1 MALFRLEAKIFG
13 REKRGRSVI
22 AAAAYRAGSKL
33 RDEGQEKTFDY
44 TRREKGVVQT
54 TILAPDGAPAWV
66 FDSGQ
71 LWNAVERSEKRK
83 DAQLAREFIL
93 AVPPEL
99 SADEQFRLATDWA
112 KKELVASGMVVE
124 VSLHHPPSGT
134 NPHVH
139 ILTTL
144 RKLDGENFSAKKPR
158 EWNDKSLLFQQR
170 ESWCNAVNDALQK
183 AGRSE
188 RVDHRSLK
196 EQGIEREPQPKIGVA
211 ATAMKRKG
219 TLLDPERFRLVR
231 KIKMANEALPFFK
244 NIRQR
249 GEVKQVHQ
257 RGVGGTWWE
266 QSITFA
272 ASVKA
277 QAEKMVKNTW
287 RKLFPA
293 RVHAHTPAKEPPT
306 MEM

>member
-1 MALFRLEAKIFG
+1 MALFRLEAKVFS

-22 AAAAYRAGSKL
+22 AAAAYRAGTKL
-33 RDEGQEKTFDY
+33 VDEVREKTFDY
-44 TRREKGVVQT
+44 TRRVRGVVQSA
-54 TILAPDGAPAWV
+54 ILAPDGSPGWV
-66 FDSGQ
+66 FDPSQ
-71 LWNAVERSEKRK
+71 LWNTVERSEKRV

-99 SADEQFRLATDWA
+99 SATEQFQVAADWA
-112 KKELVASGMVVE
+112 KKELVGSGMVAE
-124 VSLHHPPSGT
+124 ISLHHPPSGT

-139 ILTTL
+139 ILCPL
-144 RKLDGENFSAKKPR
+144 RKIDGEKFSAKKPR
-158 EWNDKSLLFQQR
+158 EWNDKALLIKQR
-170 ESWCNAVNDALQK
+170 ESWCMAVNEALEK

-188 RVDHRSLK
+188 RVDHRTLK

-219 TLLDPERFRLVR
+219 TLLDPERFQLVR

-249 GEVKQVHQ
+249 GEVKQIKQH
-257 RGVGGTWWE
+257 GVGGTWWE

-277 QAEKMVKNTW
+277 QAEKMVKDTW
-287 RKLFPA
+287 HMLAALRIHSRP
-293 RVHAHTPAKEPPT
+293 KEPPT
-306 MEM
+306 MER